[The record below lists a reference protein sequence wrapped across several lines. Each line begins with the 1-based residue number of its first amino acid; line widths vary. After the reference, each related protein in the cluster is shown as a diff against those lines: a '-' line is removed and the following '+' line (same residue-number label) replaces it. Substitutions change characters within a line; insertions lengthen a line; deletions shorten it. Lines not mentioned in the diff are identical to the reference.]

1 MDLASILGLVLGA
14 TLVFLAVIT
23 TSDLMLFIDVASM
36 LMVIGGAF
44 AAALIKYSIQSYL
57 TGIKDGFKTVFFE
70 TNEKPREIINLANKL
85 ARIARRN
92 GLLGLEDE
100 PIDNPFFKKG
110 VQMCVDGSAPEFIQE
125 VLQKDMHYTLER
137 KSTAEHIFRS
147 LSDLAPGFG
156 MIGTLVGL
164 IGMLSNLDDPTAL
177 GPGMAMALIT
187 TLYGSLMAQLVF
199 IPMADKIESK
209 IDDTRN
215 NMSLIIDSVMGIYNG
230 MNPQILDELLET
242 YLPEYQRGAVDMEE
256 EIE

>member
-1 MDLASILGLVLGA
+1 MDLASILGLVLGTA
-14 TLVFLAVIT
+14 LIILAIVTSSEIT
-23 TSDLMLFIDVASM
+23 LFIDIPSLFLV
-36 LMVIGGAF
+36 VGGAF
-44 AAALIKYSIQSYL
+44 SAALIKYSIQGYL
-57 TGIKDGFKTVFFE
+57 GGLKEGFKTVFFE
-70 TNEKPREIINLANKL
+70 SDEKPREIIDLANKL
-85 ARIARRN
+85 SRIARRN

-100 PIDNPFFKKG
+100 PIDNAFFKKG

-137 KSTAEHIFRS
+137 KSLAEHIFRS

-164 IGMLSNLDDPTAL
+164 ISMLSNLDDPAAL

-187 TLYGSLMAQLVF
+187 TLYGSLMAQLFF

-209 IDDTRN
+209 IDATRN